1 MHRIIASLSVF
12 ALLALLTGSWA
23 ADTKDKTPPKSAKP
37 QAEVH
42 ESLYAKL
49 FRRVDFAGYED
60 PRMTF
65 TDALDDLTKK
75 YGVPFLLN
83 EKAFKYENVQD
94 IGKTP
99 ITEATP
105 IPAMKNA
112 RIDTVLRQILSRI
125 PVPSGAT
132 FLVRRDAV
140 EITTGTF
147 FQGEVWENP
156 QDGSRLPVVQVLADK
171 QPFDELIKAL
181 AEQAHF
187 NILLDGR
194 AGEKVK
200 TAVSAE
206 LYNVPLDTA
215 LRLLASMVDL
225 QPVRMDNVLYITS
238 AATAE
243 AMEKAK
249 PKKPQDNAAYSWI
262 ISGPSGTLIRVPN
275 D

>member
-1 MHRIIASLSVF
+1 MHRIIASLSVL
-12 ALLALLTGSWA
+12 ALLALLAGGWA
-23 ADTKDKTPPKSAKP
+23 ADTSEKAPPKAAKP
-37 QAEVH
+37 QTRVH
-42 ESLYAKL
+42 ESLPAKL

-60 PRMTF
+60 PRMTL
-65 TDALDDLTKK
+65 TEVLDDLTKK
-75 YGVPFLLN
+75 YGIPFLLN
-83 EKAFKYENVQD
+83 EKGFKYENVQD

-99 ITEATP
+99 ITEANP
-105 IPAMKNA
+105 IPAMKNV
-112 RIDTVLRQILSRI
+112 RIDTVLRQILNRI
-125 PVPSGAT
+125 AVPSGAT
-132 FLVRRDAV
+132 FLLRRDAV

-147 FQGEVWENP
+147 FQGEVWENL

-171 QPFDELIKAL
+171 QPFDELVKTL

-200 TAVSAE
+200 TAISAE

-225 QPVRMDNVLYITS
+225 RPVRMDNVLYVTS
-238 AATAE
+238 AETAA

-249 PKKPQDNAAYSWI
+249 PKNPLDNAAYSWT